1 MHVRDRY
8 LKVYQKF
15 KVGNVPILTQ
25 IVKDSANNPLQAN
38 TDTLI
43 NKIQYYA
50 GDYGIGDAATSLAWN
65 NFADYFVDN
74 YRGVVCRLSQDGITP
89 ISITNNTNAFFV
101 PKLTEY
107 RQELNNGVAA
117 DGQPYMGNPCI
128 YGVFDAY
135 TNKYIL
141 ALEEINRYVGF
152 CTFNGGSAVLTCGFN
167 GGSAVLTCAYN
178 GGSAIKVPGNCT
190 LTSGTVT
197 RIFDCILSGGTVV
210 VVHNCTFNGGSAIIL
225 YDCTLSSGTVQTIH
239 DCTLSGGTIIVQ

>member
-1 MHVRDRY
+1 
-8 LKVYQKF
+8 
-15 KVGNVPILTQ
+15 LTQ

-74 YRGVVCRLSQDGITP
+74 YRGVVCRLSQDCITP
-89 ISITNNTNAFFV
+89 ISITNFTNAFFV
-101 PKLTEY
+101 PNLTQY
-107 RQELNNGVAA
+107 RQELNTGGTT

-141 ALEEINRYVGF
+141 ALEEINRYLN
-152 CTFNGGSAVLTCGFN
+152 CN
-167 GGSAVLTCAYN
+167 YN
-178 GGSAIKVPGNCT
+178 GGTLVVILPPTTTTTASPTTTTTTAAGTTTTTTIRLIWYYLSKCSDASPATSTTYPEGTFAIDARVNVGSVFYTIVNPAYVDPGGAHLVISNT
-190 LTSGTVT
+190 G
-197 RIFDCILSGGTVV
+197 
-210 VVHNCTFNGGSAIIL
+210 
-225 YDCTLSSGTVQTIH
+225 QTG
-239 DCTLSGGTIIVQ
+239 CP

>member
-1 MHVRDRY
+1 M
-8 LKVYQKF
+8 
-15 KVGNVPILTQ
+15 PILTQ

-74 YRGVVCRLSQDGITP
+74 YRGVVCRLSQDGIVP

-101 PKLTEY
+101 PNLTEY
-107 RQELNNGVAA
+107 RQELNNGVPA
-117 DGQPYMGNPCI
+117 DGQPYMGTPCI

-141 ALEEINRYVGF
+141 ALEEINRYAPLCGY
-152 CTFNGGSAVLTCGFN
+152 NGGSAVKISECG
-167 GGSAVLTCAYN
+167 YN
-178 GGSAIKVPGNCT
+178 GGTAIMFTADCT
-190 LTSGTVT
+190 LSSGTIQT
-197 RIFDCILSGGTVV
+197 IHDCTLSSGTVV
-210 VVHNCTFNGGSAIIL
+210 VIHNCTFNGGSAIIL